1 MEADRKNA
9 EIKWQ
14 RLLISIPV
22 PTRWPLCPY
31 METYPARPASDGKKV
46 RAEIVK
52 LFIRFRPLILRYSWR
67 ATRSAQMREFG
78 GFFKPLIISRLNF
91 IDRY

>member
-31 METYPARPASDGKKV
+31 METYPARPASDGKKSQSGNCQAIYPFSASDIAIFLAGNPLGANARIWRLFQTV
-46 RAEIVK
+46 DNHPFEIH
-52 LFIRFRPLILRYSWR
+52 
-67 ATRSAQMREFG
+67 
-78 GFFKPLIISRLNF
+78 
-91 IDRY
+91 